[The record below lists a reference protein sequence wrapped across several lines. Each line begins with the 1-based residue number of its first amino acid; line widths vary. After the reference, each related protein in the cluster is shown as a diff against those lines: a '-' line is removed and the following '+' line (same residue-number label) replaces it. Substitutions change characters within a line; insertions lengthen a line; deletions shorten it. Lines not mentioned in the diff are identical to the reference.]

1 MPYSMTGFGNAEYS
15 KDGIT
20 IRVSIKSLNSRFLDI
35 HLKLPRLLYEF
46 ESNINTLVKKYLER
60 GRVSISME
68 IESESD
74 SDLLDE
80 INLDVPRLKQYIG
93 LIDDISSEI
102 QNINKPNIEYFLN
115 NQEIVKKETKLN
127 KEQIEICLKKSLILG
142 LQETQK
148 LRKIEGLKLS
158 EDLALRIDI
167 SNQIIEEIKTVT
179 DSNWNIQIEKYKK
192 RISSL
197 IDDVKIDEQRLVQEI
212 AIIAEKRDIT
222 EEITRFNAHTE
233 LFKDFLNESSN
244 QIGKKMNFL
253 LQEIGREVNTIGS
266 KTDITKVSHLV
277 VNLKNEI
284 EKIRE
289 QVQNIL

>member
-1 MPYSMTGFGNAEYS
+1 MPNSMTGFGNAEYS
-15 KDGIT
+15 NNGIT

-46 ESNINTLVKKYLER
+46 ESSINTLVKEYLER

-68 IESESD
+68 IESET
-74 SDLLDE
+74 DLLDE
-80 INLDVPRLKQYIG
+80 INLDMPRLKQYMR
-93 LIDDISSEI
+93 LINEITSEI
-102 QNINKPNIEYFLN
+102 QSINKPSIEYFLN

-148 LRKIEGLKLS
+148 LRKIEGQKLID
-158 EDLALRIDI
+158 DLTLRIDI
-167 SNQIIEEIKTVT
+167 SNKIVEEIKSIT
-179 DSNWNIQIEKYKK
+179 DSTWNTQIEKYKK
-192 RISSL
+192 RIGSL
-197 IDDVKIDEQRLVQEI
+197 INDVKIDEQRLAQEI
-212 AIIAEKRDIT
+212 VIIAEKRDIT
-222 EEITRFNAHTE
+222 EEIIRFKAHTE
-233 LFKDFLNESSN
+233 LFKDFLNESNN

>member
-15 KDGIT
+15 NDGIT

-35 HLKLPRLLYEF
+35 HLKLPRILYEF
-46 ESNINTLVKKYLER
+46 ESIINTLVKEYLER

-68 IESESD
+68 IESET
-74 SDLLDE
+74 DLFDE
-80 INLDVPRLKQYIG
+80 INLDIPRLKQYMG
-93 LIDDISSEI
+93 LIDEISSEI

-148 LRKIEGLKLS
+148 LRKIEGQKLS
-158 EDLALRIDI
+158 DDLALRIDI
-167 SNQIIEEIKTVT
+167 SNQIVEEIKSIT
-179 DSNWNIQIEKYKK
+179 DSTWNTQIEKYKK
-192 RISSL
+192 RISNL
-197 IDDVKIDEQRLVQEI
+197 INDVKIDEQRLAQEI

-222 EEITRFNAHTE
+222 EEIIRFKAHSE
-233 LFKDFLNESSN
+233 LFKDFLIESNN